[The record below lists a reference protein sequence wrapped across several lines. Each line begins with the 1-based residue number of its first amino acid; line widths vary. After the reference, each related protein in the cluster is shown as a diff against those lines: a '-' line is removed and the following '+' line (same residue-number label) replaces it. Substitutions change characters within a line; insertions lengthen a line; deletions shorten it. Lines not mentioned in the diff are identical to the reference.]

1 MIQALLAN
9 RNYHSFTA
17 VLNGLQ
23 KYSITALTITN
34 TNNGTSAV
42 ALNPVLPS
50 SLIFLLNPFR
60 NYAAYR
66 QQFQEFPGIPFLL
79 PHLRDIQQHK
89 EPALRQFFNNLQL
102 RAR

>member
-1 MIQALLAN
+1 LAN

-34 TNNGTSAV
+34 TNNGTSTV
-42 ALNPVLPS
+42 ALNPVLPPN
-50 SLIFLLNPFR
+50 LVYLLNPFR

-66 QQFQEFPGIPFLL
+66 RQFQEFPGIPFLL
-79 PHLRDIQQHK
+79 PHLREIQQHG
-89 EPALRQFFNNLQL
+89 EPALRQFFNNLQI
-102 RAR
+102 RTR